1 MTHYMFHSSTFTTA
15 VQNHECYL
23 MHLRIKTNIP
33 KQSNKVHPVHS
44 YSQSVVNQQPQ
55 HQVPPCLQCHDGSY
69 FSLSLSALECL
80 NCPANQT
87 ASNSSSKVT
96 SANVR
101 QAPLFLHTTEPQVFH
116 YSRLISMSHSHPTH
130 VLIQLFHLAKLQP
143 DPPGSYFLFHEPRS
157 LPKHSL
163 TLQVPTFLYPSPGMT
178 PSSVA
183 PRTVHS
189 VRPGSTTT

>member
-1 MTHYMFHSSTFTTA
+1 MTHYMFQSNTSTTA

-33 KQSNKVHPVHS
+33 KQTVFACSFSLSPLSTNNLNTKFLRAFS
-44 YSQSVVNQQPQ
+44 AMT
-55 HQVPPCLQCHDGSY
+55 VPTFL
-69 FSLSLSALECL
+69 SLSLSALQCL
-80 NCPANQT
+80 NCQANQT

-101 QAPLFLHTTEPQVFH
+101 QAPLFLHITEPQVFN
-116 YSRLISMSHSHPTH
+116 YSRLISIPHSHPTH
-130 VLIQLFHLAKLQP
+130 VLIQ
-143 DPPGSYFLFHEPRS
+143 LFHEPRS

>member
-1 MTHYMFHSSTFTTA
+1 MTHYMFQSNTFTTA

-23 MHLRIKTNIP
+23 MHLRIKTNVP

-55 HQVPPCLQCHDGSY
+55 HQVPPCLQCHDVSY
-69 FSLSLSALECL
+69 FSLSLSTPVPKL
-80 NCPANQT
+80 PGQP
-87 ASNSSSKVT
+87 NS
-96 SANVR
+96 
-101 QAPLFLHTTEPQVFH
+101 L
-116 YSRLISMSHSHPTH
+116 
-130 VLIQLFHLAKLQP
+130 KLQFQGHQCKRP
-143 DPPGSYFLFHEPRS
+143 SSPTVPAHYRTSGVPLLTSYLNTTFTSYSCENPILPRS

-163 TLQVPTFLYPSPGMT
+163 TLQVPTFLYPSPSMT
-178 PSSVA
+178 PISVA

>member
-1 MTHYMFHSSTFTTA
+1 MLPDASENQNQHSQTDCVCLFF
-15 VQNHECYL
+15 L
-23 MHLRIKTNIP
+23 
-33 KQSNKVHPVHS
+33 
-44 YSQSVVNQQPQ
+44 SQSVVNQQPQ

-69 FSLSLSALECL
+69 FSLSLSALQCL
-80 NCPANQT
+80 NCQANQT

-101 QAPLFLHTTEPQVFH
+101 QAPLFLHITEPQVFN
-116 YSRLISMSHSHPTH
+116 YSRLISIPHSHPTH
-130 VLIQLFHLAKLQP
+130 VLIQ
-143 DPPGSYFLFHEPRS
+143 LFHEPRS